1 MAFCTSAEPYPLEIG
16 KQADSLLN
24 AIQSA
29 TNWPGSSLSN
39 STPKSLL
46 IFVSAQIAQTFNRKI
61 NEQSTE
67 HDGGNGSFISSA
79 ILIFHGSLALN
90 IHKAYSN
97 VDTCVR
103 PKTTSYVSHLIR
115 QSHTFFSIFI

>member
-16 KQADSLLN
+16 KQADPLLN

-46 IFVSAQIAQTFNRKI
+46 IFVSAQIAQTFNHKI
-61 NEQSTE
+61 NNPPNTTE
-67 HDGGNGSFISSA
+67 ETAVSFRSQ
-79 ILIFHGSLALN
+79 
-90 IHKAYSN
+90 Y
-97 VDTCVR
+97 
-103 PKTTSYVSHLIR
+103 
-115 QSHTFFSIFI
+115 